1 MNTSKRRIVVT
12 GYGAVSP
19 LGCDLDAIWQNLS
32 AGRSGVDEL
41 EAIKLPEGFS
51 PFGAEVRAFEERKA
65 VPPNQRKVL
74 KVMAADI
81 KYAVGAA
88 KSVLQHAGVEKYPDP
103 ARFGVNSGAGLIA
116 TEHTDLGDAVHASLD
131 AKGKFD
137 IKKWGRE
144 GMERMFPL
152 WMLKYLPNMPACHIS
167 ILYDA
172 QGPNNSITAS
182 EASALLAIGEAYRVM
197 MRGTADFFLAGG
209 ADSRIHPLSMT
220 RLALL
225 KKLTK
230 RTSDPQSAVRPFDVD
245 RDGYVPGEAA
255 AFLALEEF
263 EAARKRSAKAYA
275 EVLGFGSSF
284 NVRDRKDGMVRAMTL
299 ALKDAGLEAK
309 DLGLV
314 VAHGSGAVEEDHAE
328 QQALAAVIDAEKTP
342 VLALK
347 GYWGFVGAASGA
359 LELVATLLAWQ
370 HRRLPASINV
380 DRLDP
385 SLPPLNI
392 VAAPTDFRDRAFL
405 VVAASHSGQCAALVV
420 KPLVA

>member
-1 MNTSKRRIVVT
+1 MNTNKRRIVIT

-19 LGCDLDAIWQNLS
+19 LGCDLDAIWQNLA
-32 AGRSGVDEL
+32 AGRSGVEEL
-41 EAIKLPEGFS
+41 KEVAVPAGFP
-51 PFGAEVRAFEERKA
+51 PFGAEVRAFDEKKA
-65 VPPNQRKVL
+65 VANRKVL
-74 KVMAADI
+74 KVMAEDI
-81 KYAVGAA
+81 KFAVGAA
-88 KSVLQHAGVEKYPDP
+88 KYTLQHAGVEKYDDP
-103 ARFGVNSGAGLIA
+103 TRFGVNSGAGLIA
-116 TEHTDLGDAVHASLD
+116 TEHTDLGDAIHASID
-131 AKGKFD
+131 SKGKFD

-144 GMERMFPL
+144 GIERLFPL
-152 WMLKYLPNMPACHIS
+152 WMLKYLPNMPACHVS

-182 EASALLAIGEAYRVM
+182 EASALLAIGEAHRVM
-197 MRGTADFFLAGG
+197 TRGTADFFLAGG

-225 KKLTK
+225 KKLTNR
-230 RTSDPQSAVRPFDVD
+230 RTDPQAAVRPFDAD

-255 AFLALEEF
+255 AFVAMEELEH
-263 EAARKRSAKAYA
+263 ARKRGAKAHG

-284 NVRDRKDGMVRAMTL
+284 NRKDRKDAFVRAIQSSL
-299 ALKDAGLEAK
+299 NDAELEAK

-314 VAHGSGAVEEDHAE
+314 VAHGSGDVEEDAAE
-328 QQALAAVIDAEKTP
+328 QQALAAVFGAARTP
-342 VLALK
+342 ILALK

-370 HRRLPASINV
+370 HRRLPASINF

-385 SLPPLNI
+385 KSPPINI
-392 VAAPTDFRDRAFL
+392 VTTPADFRDRPFL
-405 VVAASHSGQCAALVV
+405 IVAAAHSGQCAAVVV